1 MINAYW
7 FKDGRQTH
15 VVLASTKAI
24 AVWYAHSSRT
34 WMQDPTY
41 LRKDNRSLTQQESGF
56 VMAHNADN
64 ALIVLISDLRSN
76 GASQETI
83 QRLEKLAQGIKE

>member
-1 MINAYW
+1 VNAYW
-7 FKDGRQTH
+7 FKGGRQTH

-34 WMQDPTY
+34 WMQDPKY

-56 VMAHNADN
+56 VMAHNAN
-64 ALIVLISDLRSN
+64 TALVNVISELRSN
-76 GASQETI
+76 GASEETI
-83 QRLEKLAQGIKE
+83 QRYEKLKQGIKE